1 MKSIYVITENNEVIT
16 ARDTMN
22 NAVAA
27 AMNRLAICGYLCEG
41 FEYDESLTLIDYR
54 DTSTHETRTM
64 LIQETNFKEG
74 I

>member
-1 MKSIYVITENNEVIT
+1 MKSIYIITENDEIIT

-22 NAVAA
+22 NAIAA
-27 AMNRLAICGYLCEG
+27 AMNRIAICGYLCEG

-54 DTSTHETRTM
+54 DLNAHETRTM

>member
-1 MKSIYVITENNEVIT
+1 MKKIYIIREENEIIT

-22 NAVAA
+22 NAIAA

-41 FEYDESLTLIDYR
+41 FDYDETVTIIEYR
-54 DTSTHETRTM
+54 DITAHKTRIM
-64 LIQETNFKEG
+64 VIEEINYKEG

>member
-1 MKSIYVITENNEVIT
+1 MKSIYIITENNEVIT

-22 NAVAA
+22 NAIAA
-27 AMNRLAICGYLCEG
+27 AMNRIAICGYLCEG
-41 FEYDESLTLIDYR
+41 FEYDESLTLIEYR
-54 DTSTHETRTM
+54 DLNAHETRTM

>member
-1 MKSIYVITENNEVIT
+1 MKSIYIITENDEIIT

-22 NAVAA
+22 NAIAA
-27 AMNRLAICGYLCEG
+27 AMNRIAICGYLCEG

-54 DTSTHETRTM
+54 DLNAHETRTM
-64 LIQETNFKEG
+64 LIQKTNFKEG

>member
-1 MKSIYVITENNEVIT
+1 MKSIYIITENNEVIT

-27 AMNRLAICGYLCEG
+27 AMNRIAICGYLCEG
-41 FEYDESLTLIDYR
+41 FEYDESLTIIDYR
-54 DTSTHETRTM
+54 DLNAHETRTM

>member
-1 MKSIYVITENNEVIT
+1 MKSIYIITENNEVIT

-41 FEYDESLTLIDYR
+41 FEYDESLTIIDYR
-54 DTSTHETRTM
+54 DLDAHETRTM
-64 LIQETNFKEG
+64 LIQETNLKEG

>member
-22 NAVAA
+22 HAIAA

-41 FEYDESLTLIDYR
+41 FNYDESLTLIEYR
-54 DTSTHETRTM
+54 DTSEHETRAM
-64 LIQETNFKEG
+64 LIQETILHEG
-74 I
+74 V

>member
-1 MKSIYVITENNEVIT
+1 MKSIYIITENNEVIT

-41 FEYDESLTLIDYR
+41 FEYDESLTIIDYR
-54 DTSTHETRTM
+54 DLNAHETRTM

>member
-1 MKSIYVITENNEVIT
+1 MKKIYIIREENEIIT

-22 NAVAA
+22 NAIAA

-41 FEYDESLTLIDYR
+41 FDYDETVTIIEYR
-54 DTSTHETRTM
+54 DVAAHETRIM
-64 LIQETNFKEG
+64 VIEETNYKEG

>member
-1 MKSIYVITENNEVIT
+1 MKSIYVITENNEIIT

-22 NAVAA
+22 NAIAA
-27 AMNRLAICGYLCEG
+27 AMNRITICGYLCEG

-54 DTSTHETRTM
+54 DLDAHETRTM
-64 LIQETNFKEG
+64 VIQETNFKEG

>member
-1 MKSIYVITENNEVIT
+1 MKKIYVISENNEIIT

-41 FEYDESLTLIDYR
+41 FDYDENVTIIEYR
-54 DTSTHETRTM
+54 DLNMHETRIMT
-64 LIQETNFKEG
+64 IEEINYKEG

>member
-1 MKSIYVITENNEVIT
+1 MKAIYVITENNEVIT

-27 AMNRLAICGYLCEG
+27 AMNRIAICGYLCEG

-54 DTSTHETRTM
+54 DLNAHETRTM
-64 LIQETNFKEG
+64 LIQETTLHEG
-74 I
+74 V

>member
-1 MKSIYVITENNEVIT
+1 MKKIYIIREENEIIT

-22 NAVAA
+22 NAIAA

-41 FEYDESLTLIDYR
+41 FDYDETVTIIEYR
-54 DTSTHETRTM
+54 DVTAHETRIM
-64 LIQETNFKEG
+64 VIEETNYKEG

>member
-1 MKSIYVITENNEVIT
+1 MKKIYIIREENEIIT

-22 NAVAA
+22 NAIAA

-41 FEYDESLTLIDYR
+41 FDYDETVTIIEYR
-54 DTSTHETRTM
+54 DVTARETRIM
-64 LIQETNFKEG
+64 VIEETNYKEG